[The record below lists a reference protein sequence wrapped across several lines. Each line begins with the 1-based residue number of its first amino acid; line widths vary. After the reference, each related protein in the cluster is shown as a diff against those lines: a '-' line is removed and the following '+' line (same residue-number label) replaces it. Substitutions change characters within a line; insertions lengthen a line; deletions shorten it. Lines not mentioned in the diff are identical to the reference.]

1 MFMNGFL
8 IKALDC
14 FFATRPLLLVPV
26 WGYSI
31 LGLFRAGGANAFRHW
46 PYFSAGKQGNAFIW
60 MIVFSFSVSMVY
72 VINQLAD
79 IEADKKNGGLPLIA
93 VGIVSIKA
101 ATITAVIAG
110 AFSLATPLIFGK
122 FSIALLSAVSMA
134 LGALYSCRPMRL
146 SGRPYLDFLANAL
159 GFGII
164 AFGVG
169 YVCGGKSLLAPRF
182 FTDALPYTL
191 LMCAGSISSTLP
203 DIAGDQSDGKVTT
216 AVKLGK
222 KNAHTLAMLFIVAA
236 GVSAGLNH
244 DSVALICCGAAL
256 PIYIAY
262 AIKPRQKLEEAAYK
276 VGGAIMMLLC
286 AAILPLLVPAALLL
300 FFATSSYFRIRHKV
314 KYPSLVPE

>member
-1 MFMNGFL
+1 MKKGFI
-8 IKALDC
+8 IKTLDC

-26 WGYSI
+26 WGYGI
-31 LGLFRAGGANAFRHW
+31 LGLFRAVGGNAFGHW
-46 PYFSAGKQGNAFIW
+46 PFFSAGKQLDVFLWI
-60 MIVFSFSVSMVY
+60 IVFSCSVSMVY

-93 VGIVSIKA
+93 GGIVSIKA
-101 ATITAVIAG
+101 AAITAVIAG
-110 AFSLATPLIFGK
+110 VVSIAAPLAFCK
-122 FSIALLSAVSMA
+122 YSIALLSAFSMV
-134 LGALYSCRPMRL
+134 LGALYSCRPTRL

-169 YVCGGKSLLAPRF
+169 YVCGGKSLLTPRF
-182 FTDALPYTL
+182 FADALPYTL

-203 DIAGDQSDGKVTT
+203 DIAGDQSDGKITT

-222 KNAHTLAMLFIVAA
+222 KNAHTLAMLFIIAA
-236 GVSAGLNH
+236 GVSAGLGR
-244 DSVALICCGAAL
+244 DMVALVCSVAAL

-262 AIKPRQKLEEAAYK
+262 AIKPHQNLEEATYK

-286 AAILPLLVPAALLL
+286 AVILPLLVPVALLL
-300 FFATSSYFRIRHKV
+300 FFATSSYFRLRHKV